1 MSSCILVREAWQEP
15 RLQVNQGLLQTD
27 PSIAVVSSDVL
38 LSKLAPSWRGWA
50 IETRKPDATSALASS
65 TGLTWLHRS

>member
-38 LSKLAPSWRGWA
+38 LSVSFLLAQCLLLSHLLDSFPLKVPANHTIMS
-50 IETRKPDATSALASS
+50 IQY
-65 TGLTWLHRS
+65 